1 MHKRNKKR
9 RDRERGGG
17 GALKSH
23 ITLFFILEEFVPV
36 E

>member
-1 MHKRNKKR
+1 MCKRNKKR
-9 RDRERGGG
+9 RDREREGG

-23 ITLFFILEEFVPV
+23 ITLCFILEKFVLV